1 MKQDTETG
9 IGRALR
15 AARQRLGKSLEEAS
29 RETRVR
35 TDFLEALEEE
45 RFEPLGDD
53 VYVRG
58 FLRSYAKYLGLNH
71 DKVISVYERASGRT
85 SPSPAP
91 VERAPG
97 VTPSEALVL
106 TEKRRPNWLLAS
118 GAALVVLAAA
128 AAVGLLSRSTAV
140 PEPAPKSVPPQVPV
154 LPRTVQ
160 VGVAALQTVEVEIVA
175 DGARETFT
183 LDEGES
189 RSFEAEETITVSLS
203 EGGTVGA
210 VVNGHRIRALG
221 ERRAPY
227 EETFTPESFRGTP
240 SSGTSPSP

>member
-1 MKQDTETG
+1 MKQDTEAG

-15 AARQRLGKSLEEAS
+15 VARQRLGKSLEHAS

-35 TDFLEALEEE
+35 ADYLEALEQE
-45 RFEPLGDD
+45 RFEALGDD

-71 DKVISVYERASGRT
+71 DKVITVYERTSGRPT
-85 SPSPAP
+85 PSPAP

-97 VTPSEALVL
+97 VGPTEAVVL
-106 TEKRRPNWLLAS
+106 TERRRPSWLLAA
-118 GAALVVLAAA
+118 GAAVIALSAA

-140 PEPAPKSVPPQVPV
+140 PEPAPRSAPPLVPV
-154 LPRTVQ
+154 LPKTVQ
-160 VGVAALQTVEVEIVA
+160 VGVAALQTVDVVIVA
-175 DGARETFT
+175 DGERETFT

-189 RSFEAEETITVSLS
+189 RSFEAEDAITVGLS
-203 EGGTVGA
+203 EGETVTL
-210 VVNGHRIRALG
+210 VVNGHELHTVG

-227 EETFTPESFRGTP
+227 EDSFTPDSFRGTP

>member
-15 AARQRLGKSLEEAS
+15 TARQRLGKSLEQAS

-35 TDFLEALEEE
+35 SDYLEALELE
-45 RFEPLGDD
+45 RFEALGDD

-58 FLRSYAKYLGLNH
+58 FLRSYAKFLGLNH
-71 DKVISVYERASGRT
+71 DKVITVYERASGRT
-85 SPSPAP
+85 VPSPAP

-97 VTPSEALVL
+97 VAPTEAVVL

-118 GAALVVLAAA
+118 GAALIALAAA

-140 PEPAPKSVPPQVPV
+140 PEPAPKSAPPAVPV

-160 VGVAALQTVEVEIVA
+160 VGVAALQTVDVEIVA
-175 DGARETFT
+175 DGERETFT

-189 RSFEAEETITVSLS
+189 RSFEADEAITVGLS
-203 EGGTVGA
+203 EGETVEL
-210 VVNGHRIRALG
+210 VVNGHRLRTVG

-227 EETFTPESFRGTP
+227 EGTFTPDSFRGTP